1 MLFYTIIITVLA
13 IILLA
18 VAIYAVK
25 QKDLLYA
32 VIATGVISLILSV
45 FFYILQAPDVAL
57 TEAAIGIALT
67 TIIFIITIRNTS
79 RMEDE
84 DVLLHEPN
92 EEDALKDTKNK

>member
-1 MLFYTIIITVLA
+1 MLFNTIVLLILA
-13 IILLA
+13 IILIA
-18 VAIYAVK
+18 AAIYAVV

-45 FFYILQAPDVAL
+45 FFFIMQAPDVAL

-79 RMEDE
+79 RREDE
-84 DVLLHEPN
+84 VPVKKEP
-92 EEDALKDTKNK
+92 DGSKNGK